1 MLSQT
6 LKLDEHTNGKP
17 KKNRRKGA
25 KKKRNDKQ
33 PFNPQRFPSRFK
45 RRVKGSAENAVAIPI
60 DGEKTVYFDTDV
72 EDQYFDRTEKPGELK
87 IALLDF
93 KTNETQG
100 GNAPGQIDQ
109 IEDVFNV
116 RKSSPQ
122 EGTIKLHLSPKE
134 ATLVGD
140 AARIQASLNDP
151 SGEFEPE
158 IFWVKISEPEAPK
171 PPSKK
176 KEETEIP
183 NIGLPELVLA
193 YQKEKENKENTVTW
207 EKFEIATSKLM
218 DRSTVMYPMVD
229 GEKLEK
235 IYINE
240 EQLELAN
247 RKYIASVYF
256 HTLFLYTITKSRKY
270 KFMKEEDNGDSDVEL
285 DDYLKDLFESHY
297 AEFILNFS
305 TADGVMQL
313 LED

>member
-1 MLSQT
+1 MTALR
-6 LKLDEHTNGKP
+6 
-17 KKNRRKGA
+17 NR
-25 KKKRNDKQ
+25 
-33 PFNPQRFPSRFK
+33 
-45 RRVKGSAENAVAIPI
+45 
-60 DGEKTVYFDTDV
+60 
-72 EDQYFDRTEKPGELK
+72 GELK

-183 NIGLPELVLA
+183 NIGLPEPILA
-193 YQKEKENKENTVTW
+193 YQKANPVTRDKFVTW
-207 EKFEIATSKLM
+207 DKFEAATSKLM

-235 IYINE
+235 IYINMDSTVFMNFKPKNSNE